1 MLFQEILFLR
11 RYVSDI
17 VQNVS
22 FATIFI
28 TRVSEG
34 VLGKGSKQKKY
45 RAREHVRSSSDPPAP
60 QAVRDA
66 LFDH

>member
-1 MLFQEILFLR
+1 MLFQEILFPR

-22 FATIFI
+22 FATILI

-34 VLGKGSKQKKY
+34 VLEDMFLILSPE
-45 RAREHVRSSSDPPAP
+45 R
-60 QAVRDA
+60 
-66 LFDH
+66 